1 MVMAKSGSWAT
12 ICSAEKNETGMTRKG
27 VQHRLT
33 RVFLIQILFISF
45 ATVFGVWATAQII
58 EQVLVKEALVKEAD
72 HYWSLYDEDDDF
84 PRPNTRHLL
93 GLLVDS
99 DTRDPVPEMLAER
112 PDGYQRAQIGD
123 QNPIVYI
130 ETRGDARLY
139 LIFDEKRV
147 SVLAFLFG
155 ILPLTAVLLV
165 IYLTSFLGW
174 RKSRALVSPLVQ
186 LSETLRHANV
196 HDPVEARPDFSQ
208 VEAEPNSEASILMAA
223 LDAYADR
230 LLRFVERERQ
240 FTRDASH
247 ELRTPLAVFR
257 ANLELLAKQVGD
269 RPVISRMS
277 DTVDDMEALVETLL
291 LLARTEQQPI
301 QEEELVVNDVAVN
314 LLDRLQPLA
323 ERKQIRLQVKQTAL
337 LTLTAS
343 ETVLN
348 IVFTNLVR
356 NAINYSGSGQ
366 VTIVVAEDAVH
377 VVDTGA
383 GMDSEELARFLQPF
397 ERGNSKEGGHGLGLA
412 IVQRLCERFDW
423 HLDVASRPGKGTEV
437 RVRFR

>member
-1 MVMAKSGSWAT
+1 
-12 ICSAEKNETGMTRKG
+12 MTRKG

-58 EQVLVKEALVKEAD
+58 EQVLVKEALMKEAD
-72 HYWSLYDEDDDF
+72 HYWSLYEKDDDF

-93 GLLVDS
+93 GLLEDP
-99 DTRDPVPEMLAER
+99 DTRDPVPEKLAAR
-112 PDGYQRAQIGD
+112 PDGYQRVKLGD

-130 ETRGDARLY
+130 ERRGDARLY

-186 LSETLRHANV
+186 LSETLRHAKV
-196 HDPVEARPDFSQ
+196 HDPVQARPDFSQ
-208 VEAEPNSEASILMAA
+208 VEAEPGSEASVLMAA

-269 RPVISRMS
+269 RPIIGRMS

-366 VTIVVAEDAVH
+366 VTIVVAENAVH
-377 VVDTGA
+377 VEDTGT
-383 GMDSEELARFLQPF
+383 GMDSRDLARFLQPF
-397 ERGNSKEGGHGLGLA
+397 ERGASQEGGHGLGLA

-423 HLDVASRPGKGTEV
+423 QLDVASRPGKGTEV

>member
-1 MVMAKSGSWAT
+1 MC
-12 ICSAEKNETGMTRKG
+12 I
-27 VQHRLT
+27 
-33 RVFLIQILFISF
+33 
-45 ATVFGVWATAQII
+45 
-58 EQVLVKEALVKEAD
+58 
-72 HYWSLYDEDDDF
+72 
-84 PRPNTRHLL
+84 
-93 GLLVDS
+93 
-99 DTRDPVPEMLAER
+99 RDR
-112 PDGYQRAQIGD
+112 
-123 QNPIVYI
+123 
-130 ETRGDARLY
+130 
-139 LIFDEKRV
+139 
-147 SVLAFLFG
+147 
-155 ILPLTAVLLV
+155 
-165 IYLTSFLGW
+165 
-174 RKSRALVSPLVQ
+174 
-186 LSETLRHANV
+186 
-196 HDPVEARPDFSQ
+196 
-208 VEAEPNSEASILMAA
+208 
-223 LDAYADR
+223 
-230 LLRFVERERQ
+230 
-240 FTRDASH
+240 
-247 ELRTPLAVFR
+247 
-257 ANLELLAKQVGD
+257 
-269 RPVISRMS
+269 
-277 DTVDDMEALVETLL
+277 VETLL

-301 QEEELVVNDVAVN
+301 QEEDLVVNDVAVN

-337 LTLTAS
+337 LTLTGS

>member
-1 MVMAKSGSWAT
+1 
-12 ICSAEKNETGMTRKG
+12 MTRKG

-58 EQVLVKEALVKEAD
+58 EQVLVKEALIKEAD

-93 GLLVDS
+93 GLLVDP
-99 DTRDPVPEMLAER
+99 DTRDPVPEMLADR

-130 ETRGDARLY
+130 ETRGEARLY

-301 QEEELVVNDVAVN
+301 QEEALVVNDVAVN

-397 ERGNSKEGGHGLGLA
+397 ERGNNKEGGHGLGLA

>member
-1 MVMAKSGSWAT
+1 
-12 ICSAEKNETGMTRKG
+12 MTRKG

-58 EQVLVKEALVKEAD
+58 EQVLVKEALIKEAD

-93 GLLVDS
+93 GLLVDP

-240 FTRDASH
+240 FTHQAG
-247 ELRTPLAVFR
+247 AG
-257 ANLELLAKQVGD
+257 QG
-269 RPVISRMS
+269 
-277 DTVDDMEALVETLL
+277 
-291 LLARTEQQPI
+291 QG
-301 QEEELVVNDVAVN
+301 VAVAAAHVAA
-314 LLDRLQPLA
+314 A
-323 ERKQIRLQVKQTAL
+323 EH
-337 LTLTAS
+337 
-343 ETVLN
+343 
-348 IVFTNLVR
+348 LVR
-356 NAINYSGSGQ
+356 HVMGNVVRYGLENRNAHNRILSQ
-366 VTIVVAEDAVH
+366 W
-377 VVDTGA
+377 
-383 GMDSEELARFLQPF
+383 L
-397 ERGNSKEGGHGLGLA
+397 GGHCA
-412 IVQRLCERFDW
+412 IPDR
-423 HLDVASRPGKGTEV
+423 
-437 RVRFR
+437 

>member
-1 MVMAKSGSWAT
+1 MVRGPLPVPPRLTSDGD
-12 ICSAEKNETGMTRKG
+12 GMTRKG

-33 RVFLIQILFISF
+33 RVFLIQILFISLS
-45 ATVFGVWATAQII
+45 TVFGVWATAQII
-58 EQVLVKEALVKEAD
+58 ENVLVKEALIKEAE
-72 HYWSLYDEDDDF
+72 HYWTLYDRDDDF

-93 GLLVDS
+93 GLLEDQ
-99 DTRDPVPEMLAER
+99 DTRDPIPEALVSL
-112 PDGYQRAQIGD
+112 PDGYQRVELDGET
-123 QNPIVYI
+123 PLVYI
-130 ETRGDARLY
+130 EHRGDARLY

-155 ILPLTAVLLV
+155 ILPLTVVLLV

-186 LSETLRHANV
+186 LAETLRHTDVNN
-196 HDPVEARPDFSQ
+196 PEQARPNLER
-208 VEAEPNSEASILMAA
+208 VEAEPGSEAEVLLAS

-230 LLRFVERERQ
+230 LLRFVDRERQ

-269 RPVISRMS
+269 RPVIGRMS
-277 DTVDDMEALVETLL
+277 DTVDDMESLVETLL
-291 LLARTEQQPI
+291 LLARTEQQPVV
-301 QEEELVVNDVAVN
+301 EEELVVNDVAVN

-323 ERKQIRLQVKQTAL
+323 ERKQIRLQVRQTAL
-337 LTLTAS
+337 LTLEAS

-348 IVFTNLVR
+348 IVLTNLVR
-356 NAINYSGSGQ
+356 NAINYSGSGE
-366 VTIVVAEDAVH
+366 VTIVVAEGAVH
-377 VVDTGA
+377 VVDTGS
-383 GMDSEELARFLQPF
+383 GMDAEALARFLKPF
-397 ERGNSKEGGHGLGLA
+397 ERGDSSEGGHGLGLA

-423 HLDVASRPGKGTEV
+423 GLDVASQPGKGTEV

>member
-1 MVMAKSGSWAT
+1 
-12 ICSAEKNETGMTRKG
+12 MTRKG

-58 EQVLVKEALVKEAD
+58 EQVLVKQALIKEAE
-72 HYWSLYDEDDDF
+72 HYWSLYEEDDDY

-93 GLLVDS
+93 GLLEDS

-112 PDGYQRAQIGD
+112 PDGYQRAKIGD
-123 QNPIVYI
+123 RNPIVYI
-130 ETRGDARLY
+130 ERRGDARLY

-301 QEEELVVNDVAVN
+301 QEEALVVNDVAVN

-323 ERKQIRLQVKQTAL
+323 ERKQIRLQAKQTAL
-337 LTLTAS
+337 LTLNAS

-366 VTIVVAEDAVH
+366 VTIVVAENAVH

-383 GMDSEELARFLQPF
+383 GMDSQELARFLQPF
-397 ERGNSKEGGHGLGLA
+397 ERGVSKEGGHGLGLA

>member
-1 MVMAKSGSWAT
+1 
-12 ICSAEKNETGMTRKG
+12 MTRKG

-58 EQVLVKEALVKEAD
+58 EQVLVKEALIKEAD
-72 HYWSLYDEDDDF
+72 HYWSLYDEDNDF

-93 GLLVDS
+93 GLLVDP
-99 DTRDPVPEMLAER
+99 DTRGPVPEMLAER

-301 QEEELVVNDVAVN
+301 QEEDLVVNDVAVN

>member
-1 MVMAKSGSWAT
+1 
-12 ICSAEKNETGMTRKG
+12 MTRKG

-58 EQVLVKEALVKEAD
+58 EQVLVKEALIKEAD
-72 HYWSLYDEDDDF
+72 HYWSLYDEDNDF

-93 GLLVDS
+93 GLLVDP

-301 QEEELVVNDVAVN
+301 QEEDLVVNDVAVN

-383 GMDSEELARFLQPF
+383 GMDRRWVWQPRSTRQYANDPF
-397 ERGNSKEGGHGLGLA
+397 ECTATSSTQHDDTGKSTSTTLVLSLA
-412 IVQRLCERFDW
+412 
-423 HLDVASRPGKGTEV
+423 SS
-437 RVRFR
+437 

>member
-1 MVMAKSGSWAT
+1 MKPAVMT
-12 ICSAEKNETGMTRKG
+12 QDNEKGMARKG

-33 RVFLIQILFISF
+33 RVFLVQILFISM

-58 EQVLVKEALVKEAD
+58 EHVLVKEALIKEAE
-72 HYWSLYDEDDDF
+72 HYWSLHDQDRDF

-93 GLLVDS
+93 GLLDDRDTHDS
-99 DTRDPVPEMLAER
+99 IPPALAAL
-112 PDGYQRAQIGD
+112 PDGYQRVHLDGE
-123 QNPIVYI
+123 NPIVYI
-130 ETRGDARLY
+130 EHHDGARLY
-139 LIFDEKRV
+139 LIFDEQRV

-174 RKSRALVSPLVQ
+174 RRSRALLSPLVR
-186 LSETLRHANV
+186 LSEILRHTDV
-196 HDPVEARPDFSQ
+196 DDPTEARPDLQ
-208 VEAEPNSEASILMAA
+208 AVEAEPGSEAAVLLAA
-223 LDAYADR
+223 LEAYSDR

-257 ANLELLAKQVGD
+257 ANLELLTRQIGD
-269 RPVISRMS
+269 RPVIGRMS
-277 DTVDDMEALVETLL
+277 DTVDDMESLVETLL
-291 LLARTEQQPI
+291 LLARTEQQPVV
-301 QEEELVVNDVAVN
+301 EEELVVNDLAVN
-314 LLDRLQPLA
+314 LLERLQPLA
-323 ERKQIRLQVKQTAL
+323 ERKQIRMQVRQTAL
-337 LTLTAS
+337 LTLEAS

-366 VTIVVAEDAVH
+366 ITIVVAENAVH

-383 GMDSEELARFLQPF
+383 GMDADELARFLKPF
-397 ERGNSKEGGHGLGLA
+397 ERGSSSEGGHGLGLA
-412 IVQRLCERFDW
+412 IVQRLCERFQW
-423 HLDVASRPGKGTEV
+423 SLDVASQPGKGTEV
-437 RVRFR
+437 RVRFRD

>member
-1 MVMAKSGSWAT
+1 M
-12 ICSAEKNETGMTRKG
+12 
-27 VQHRLT
+27 
-33 RVFLIQILFISF
+33 
-45 ATVFGVWATAQII
+45 
-58 EQVLVKEALVKEAD
+58 
-72 HYWSLYDEDDDF
+72 
-84 PRPNTRHLL
+84 
-93 GLLVDS
+93 
-99 DTRDPVPEMLAER
+99 
-112 PDGYQRAQIGD
+112 
-123 QNPIVYI
+123 
-130 ETRGDARLY
+130 
-139 LIFDEKRV
+139 
-147 SVLAFLFG
+147 LAFLFG

-301 QEEELVVNDVAVN
+301 QEEDLVVNDVAVN